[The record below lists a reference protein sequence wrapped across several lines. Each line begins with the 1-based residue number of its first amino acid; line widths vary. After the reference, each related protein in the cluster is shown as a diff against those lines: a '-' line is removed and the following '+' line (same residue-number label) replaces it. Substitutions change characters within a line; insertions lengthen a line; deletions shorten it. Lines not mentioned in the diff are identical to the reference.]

1 MRVAVISDIHG
12 NLPAL
17 EAVLS
22 DVSRER
28 VDRIIS
34 CGDVASGP
42 LPVETLQVLR
52 GLADARFVR
61 GNADRALVAGNVN
74 HSANGRG
81 SFTSTLRETDH
92 ARIRR
97 NSLIFAVKF
106 AVTTVALKIGAPCCA
121 ATMVRKRSRGGCFAT
136 RRDSFAG

>member
-61 GNADRALVAGNVN
+61 GNADRALVAGFD
-74 HSANGRG
+74 G
-81 SFTSTLRETDH
+81 SQMPRLKGPDYDRPAAAD
-92 ARIRR
+92 RIRKSAWLEA
-97 NSLIFAVKF
+97 NEFARENVL
-106 AVTTVALKIGAPCCA
+106 TVPTIEDAMAFLTK
-121 ATMVRKRSRGGCFAT
+121 GG
-136 RRDSFAG
+136 GP

>member
-61 GNADRALVAGNVN
+61 GNADPAQRYGGEFATTGTHATWKGWD
-74 HSANGRG
+74 
-81 SFTSTLRETDH
+81 STG
-92 ARIRR
+92 A
-97 NSLIFAVKF
+97 LIFESSDAGQ
-106 AVTTVALKIGAPCCA
+106 TTLYGQVGHEFNGAFFP
-121 ATMVRKRSRGGCFAT
+121 G
-136 RRDSFAG
+136 